1 MLPVIKITPSSP
13 DDPHPPTIIP
23 TNDSRRLKSI
33 SGNSLMTDKIH
44 KKNGLKYLKC
54 ANNECWN
61 KLGLIAILLILVM
74 FVLDVL
80 TLTISLKQITIYEV
94 YEQLLEHLKFHLDY
108 SGSLTK
114 TDFNLIKNK
123 YIALIDEN
131 NFINYSQVN
140 KQLLIEKL
148 NTLNKE
154 KMALIGVIVITL
166 TALAIHFIGFI
177 GVLRKSFT
185 LTLFETIFL
194 MVLLTLKPILW
205 WRNDRLTWILIIL
218 HGACW
223 PLFLIYQ
230 IRLYY
235 VKIRKS
241 CPNITE
247 E

>member
-13 DDPHPPTIIP
+13 DDPLSSIIP
-23 TNDSRRLKSI
+23 KDDLKHLKSP
-33 SGNSLMTDKIH
+33 SGRPMKVQQ
-44 KKNGLKYLKC
+44 KNILKYSNGTSNK
-54 ANNECWN
+54 CWN
-61 KLGLIAILLILVM
+61 KLGIIAILLILIM

-94 YEQLLEHLKFHLDY
+94 LEQLLEHLKFHFDY

-114 TDFNLIKNK
+114 NDFNLIKNK
-123 YIALIDEN
+123 YLTLIDEN
-131 NFINYSQVN
+131 NSINYSQVN
-140 KQLLIEKL
+140 KQILIEKL

-154 KMALIGVIVITL
+154 KMGLIGIIGITM
-166 TALAIHFIGFI
+166 TALAIHFIAFI

-194 MVLLTLKPILW
+194 MILLTLKPILW
-205 WRNDRLTWILIIL
+205 WHNNRLTWILIIL

-241 CPNITE
+241 FSNNIE
-247 E
+247 MV